1 MARSAFRAARS
12 MAQIFRVMT
21 YVGREG
27 GTAMLRWQM
36 TQALVRGDGVRHG
49 GRLRKM
55 VVRCVQQPVQD
66 ACFVV
71 SGLTD
76 SLGQIKSGQEIH
88 HSGSGW
94 VQGVVVMHVEVAK
107 DDGGAM

>member
-1 MARSAFRAARS
+1 MAR
-12 MAQIFRVMT
+12 IFRVMT

-36 TQALVRGDGVRHG
+36 TQAWSEAMEWDTEVDC
-49 GRLRKM
+49 
-55 VVRCVQQPVQD
+55 RCVQQPVQD
-66 ACFVV
+66 VAFVMR
-71 SGLTD
+71 GLTD
-76 SLGQIKSGQEIH
+76 SLGQIASGQEIH

-94 VQGVVVMHVEVAK
+94 VQGVVIMHVEVAK